1 MCRILMTVLT
11 TTQPTFYTQLTLSY
25 SQPRY
30 TLVVMGDD
38 GPNAAVM
45 LMRMSPHGVMIF
57 MTGHLAAPPVIT
69 TITPPAA
76 NCPLHWR
83 VMVVMVVMAIT

>member
-1 MCRILMTVLT
+1 MFKILMTLLT

-30 TLVVMGDD
+30 TLVVMGGD

-57 MTGHLAAPPVIT
+57 MTGHLAAPPVIASHLQ
-69 TITPPAA
+69 PPIVRSIGR
-76 NCPLHWR
+76 W
-83 VMVVMVVMAIT
+83 

>member
-1 MCRILMTVLT
+1 MFRILMTVLT

-30 TLVVMGDD
+30 TLVVMGGGDR
-38 GPNAAVM
+38 PNAAVI
-45 LMRMSPHGVMIF
+45 LVRMSPHGVMIF

-76 NCPLHWR
+76 NCSLHWP
-83 VMVVMVVMAIT
+83 VVMVVMAIT

>member
-1 MCRILMTVLT
+1 MCRILMTLLT

-30 TLVVMGDD
+30 TLVVMGGD
-38 GPNAAVM
+38 AAVI
-45 LMRMSPHGVMIF
+45 LVRMSPHGVMIF

-76 NCPLHWR
+76 NCSLHWP
-83 VMVVMVVMAIT
+83 VVMVVMAIT

>member
-1 MCRILMTVLT
+1 MTIDNVQYILETHV
-11 TTQPTFYTQLTLSY
+11 QDPHDFIDHHPTYILY
-25 SQPRY
+25 SAHPE
-30 TLVVMGDD
+30 LLPAALHPSSNLVMGGD

-45 LMRMSPHGVMIF
+45 LVRMSPHGVMIF

-76 NCPLHWR
+76 NC
-83 VMVVMVVMAIT
+83 

>member
-1 MCRILMTVLT
+1 MTLLT
-11 TTQPTFYTQLTLSY
+11 TTQPTIYTQLTLSY

-30 TLVVMGDD
+30 TLVVMGGD

-45 LMRMSPHGVMIF
+45 LVRMSPHGVMIF

-76 NCPLHWR
+76 NCPLQKVPSECYPKVRNHGEGPY
-83 VMVVMVVMAIT
+83 

>member
-1 MCRILMTVLT
+1 MTLLT

-30 TLVVMGDD
+30 TLVVMGGGD
-38 GPNAAVM
+38 GPNAAVI
-45 LMRMSPHGVMIF
+45 LVRMSPHGVMIF

-83 VMVVMVVMAIT
+83 VVMVVMAIT